1 MPLRM
6 AIWLDMMAASHI
18 SLESGCAPCRF
29 REDEIRTQL
38 DRKAPDPSSMS
49 SVALS
54 YREPMAA
61 PLQHIEIRGFKSIR
75 ECALDLRPLTLLIGG
90 NGSGKSNFVQVF
102 GMLHEVVAGRL
113 QDFVL
118 RQGGP
123 ECLLHFGQKTTDQIQ
138 IDLAF
143 GQNAYRLVLAPT
155 QANSLFI
162 QEELCYFWAPGY
174 TQPYTEQVGAAQL
187 ESQLHNEA
195 TRHPGKVAS
204 YVLDSIGSW
213 RVYHFHD
220 TSATAKVKQLC
231 DIGDNAVLR
240 KDASNLA
247 AFLWQLRTTAPSHY
261 AQIVSTIRKVAPF
274 FHDFQLRVLPLS
286 PGKTQLEWQ
295 ERGADNYF
303 NAHSLSDG
311 TLRFICLAALLLQP
325 NLPATVLLDEPE
337 LGLHPYAIQVLA
349 GLLRAASHRTQ
360 VIVSTQSVTLVNQFE
375 PADIVVVERSGG
387 ASTFRRANES
397 EVSEWLDD
405 YGLGELW
412 EKNVLGGR
420 PSA

>member
-1 MPLRM
+1 
-6 AIWLDMMAASHI
+6 
-18 SLESGCAPCRF
+18 
-29 REDEIRTQL
+29 
-38 DRKAPDPSSMS
+38 
-49 SVALS
+49 
-54 YREPMAA
+54 MAA

-102 GMLHEVVAGRL
+102 GLLHEVVVGRL
-113 QDFVL
+113 QAFVQ

-123 ECLLHFGQKTTDQIQ
+123 ECLLHFGQKTTERIE
-138 IDLAF
+138 IGLRF
-143 GQNAYRLVLAPT
+143 GQNAYRLILAPT
-155 QANSLFI
+155 QADSLFI
-162 QEELCYFWAPGY
+162 DEELCYFWLTDHAK
-174 TQPYTEQVGAAQL
+174 PYEEGIGTAQL
-187 ESQLHNEA
+187 ESQLQSVA
-195 TRHPGKVAS
+195 KRRPGRVAS
-204 YVLDSIGSW
+204 YVLESLSSW

-220 TSATAKVKQLC
+220 TSQTAKVKQLC
-231 DIGDNAVLR
+231 DIDDNAVLR
-240 KDASNLA
+240 QDAANLA
-247 AFLWQLRTTAPSHY
+247 PFLWRLRDTAPAQY
-261 AQIVSTIRKVAPF
+261 AQIVSTIRDVAPF
-274 FHDFQLRVLPLS
+274 FHDFQLRALPLS
-286 PGKTQLEWQ
+286 PGKTRLEWH
-295 ERGADNYF
+295 ERGSDTYF

-311 TLRFICLAALLLQP
+311 TLRFICLATLLLQP

-337 LGLHPYAIQVLA
+337 LGLHPYAIQILA